1 MLPIEPYH
9 PIRVKDF
16 IFTVQDKSTLIRIF
30 NPNGREIDC
39 NEDFDITVPDW
50 YISNI
55 GIGMEEDGTPCIM
68 ITAGRDLEFVVVV
81 DPEQG

>member
-1 MLPIEPYH
+1 MLPMEPYH
-9 PIRVKDF
+9 PIRVRDLL
-16 IFTVQDKSTLIRIF
+16 FTIQDKSTPIRIF
-30 NPNGREIDC
+30 DSNGKEIDYDD
-39 NEDFDITVPDW
+39 DFDITVPDW

-55 GIGMEEDGTPCIM
+55 GIGEENGNPCIM

>member
-1 MLPIEPYH
+1 MLPMEPYH
-9 PIRVKDF
+9 PIRVRDF
-16 IFTVQDKSTLIRIF
+16 LFTIQDKSTSIRIF
-30 NPNGREIDC
+30 DSNGKEIDYDD
-39 NEDFDITVPDW
+39 DFDITVPDW

-55 GIGMEEDGTPCIM
+55 GIGEENGNPCIM

>member
-1 MLPIEPYH
+1 MLPMEPYH
-9 PIRVKDF
+9 PIRVRDF
-16 IFTVQDKSTLIRIF
+16 LFTVQDKRTLIRIF
-30 NPNGREIDC
+30 DSNGKEIDYGD
-39 NEDFDITVPDW
+39 DFDITVPDW

-55 GIGMEEDGTPCIM
+55 GIGEENGNPCIM